1 VITESEQVD
10 FMSETEQPVFN
21 MKGHLVASVLQTNT
35 VIGVLDIALVHK
47 RRAFDCTLNKGVN
60 DKREKKK

>member
-35 VIGVLDIALVHK
+35 VIGVLVIALVHK